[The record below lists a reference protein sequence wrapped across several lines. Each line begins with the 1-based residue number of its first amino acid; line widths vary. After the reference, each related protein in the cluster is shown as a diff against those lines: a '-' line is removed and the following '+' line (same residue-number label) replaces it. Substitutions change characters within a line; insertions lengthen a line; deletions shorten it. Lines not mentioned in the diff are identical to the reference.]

1 MTVDSTL
8 WICNLEF
15 MKVSLFT
22 WSQQWEWDIGSGLG
36 TETRQPLAATAA
48 ATPRRTQPRQHWAAA
63 RIRQGVYSFT
73 AEWWGCS
80 TPKVRSGILP
90 IFLLSLYIL
99 LVVSVPALFDLSDNS
114 LESKLRGN
122 PIGCCIY
129 WIYFW
134 FLILWIKAWML
145 PHPSFIVGWP
155 VIDSGHSTISISCSR
170 VAGECGSRKASK
182 YPAASTRQCCR
193 L

>member
-1 MTVDSTL
+1 
-8 WICNLEF
+8 

-48 ATPRRTQPRQHWAAA
+48 ATPRRTQPINTELRPGSGKGFIVLLRSDEAA
-63 RIRQGVYSFT
+63 QLPK
-73 AEWWGCS
+73 WGRVS
-80 TPKVRSGILP
+80 
-90 IFLLSLYIL
+90 FLLSLYIL

-145 PHPSFIVGWP
+145 PHPRFIVGWP

-170 VAGECGSRKASK
+170 VAGECGLRVKKSVKIPS
-182 YPAASTRQCCR
+182 SLDQTM

>member
-1 MTVDSTL
+1 
-8 WICNLEF
+8 

-36 TETRQPLAATAA
+36 TETRQPPAATAA
-48 ATPRRTQPRQHWAAA
+48 ATPRRTQPINTELRPGSGKGFIVLLRSDEAA
-63 RIRQGVYSFT
+63 QLPK
-73 AEWWGCS
+73 WGRVS
-80 TPKVRSGILP
+80 
-90 IFLLSLYIL
+90 FLLSLYIL

-134 FLILWIKAWML
+134 FLILWIKAWM
-145 PHPSFIVGWP
+145 
-155 VIDSGHSTISISCSR
+155 CSPIH
-170 VAGECGSRKASK
+170 ALLWGGQSLT
-182 YPAASTRQCCR
+182 AAIQQ
-193 L
+193 